1 MSDPTSSLTYLAGL
15 FGVVTLGVLVP
26 VLPSGAPLSAG
37 AALAGKDSVLTVA
50 LVFAAGAA
58 GAYAG
63 DLLTYGLF
71 VFAAR
76 STSDQQGRLS
86 RWVNKERHSPA
97 VQRVERR
104 FDKQPMRSV
113 LLSRLV
119 PGGRLP
125 VLLTAALDDYAF
137 ARYAIA
143 DIAAASIWSAY
154 YTASG
159 IAGRA
164 LFANAWEAVVAS
176 LALVLLVSL
185 ASNLW
190 TRRRTHRSDAAA

>member
-1 MSDPTSSLTYLAGL
+1 MSNVTSSFTYLAGL
-15 FGVVTLGVLVP
+15 FGVLTVGTLVP

-37 AALAGKDSVLTVA
+37 AALAGKDSLFTIA
-50 LVFAAGAA
+50 AVFAVGTA

-71 VFAAR
+71 VLAAR
-76 STSDQQGRLS
+76 STTDKKGRLA

-97 VQRVERR
+97 VQRVEHR
-104 FDKQPMRSV
+104 FAKAPMRSV

-119 PGGRLP
+119 PGGRIP

-137 ARYAIA
+137 SRYAIA
-143 DIAAASIWSAY
+143 DVAAAAVWSAY

-159 IAGRA
+159 LVGRA
-164 LFANAWEAVVAS
+164 LFANAWEAVAAS
-176 LALVLLVSL
+176 LVLVLVVSL
-185 ASNLW
+185 AANLW
-190 TRRRTHRSDAAA
+190 TRRRTQH